1 MTLLLLLLLLLL
13 FFLLAPK
20 KKKKKKKKK
29 KLENKNNPHRQLR
42 LGHSRLWLDSQSY
55 RRGAPARQREWSASE
70 MVVGM
75 AFFV

>member
-13 FFLLAPK
+13 FFLLAP
-20 KKKKKKKKK
+20 KKKKK